1 MRLMWYNQGQTRTGG
16 ERMSRAART
25 QTRAE
30 RIVTPPAGPLARI
43 TGLRT
48 FRSLENPVYRSLWL
62 GLLTVY
68 LAMQVSMIAR
78 GYLAFQLSGSAAS
91 LGLVMLARGV
101 PQFILSPVGG
111 VVADR
116 IEKRQLLV
124 VTQAA
129 MVVLSSVTAVLV
141 LTDVIAI
148 WHLVV
153 LGALE
158 GAVWVFNMPA
168 RQALVPEL
176 VGDEDLM
183 GAIALNSAGFNATR
197 IVGPAAAGVLIST
210 SWCGIGGVFLVVVV
224 CHAVFILSLARLP
237 EGRRREARHASGSM
251 FGQVGSGFRYIG
263 RSSALVVLL
272 LMGAVPIILGM
283 AYQTL
288 LPVFQERVLDVGPRE
303 LGLLYAGAGVGALS
317 GALTLASLSGVRR
330 KDVLQIGFGVAFGA
344 ALVLFAQMPV
354 FWGALVAV
362 VLVGFFGNTFTAL
375 NNSMLMMT
383 ADRAYHGRVISIYE
397 MLWSCM
403 MFASW
408 PIGILVDAAG
418 APWTVTVFGVLVAAV
433 ILALA
438 PARLKRAPSSEA
450 A

>member
-1 MRLMWYNQGQTRTGG
+1 
-16 ERMSRAART
+16 MSRAART
-25 QTRAE
+25 EARAE
-30 RIVTPPAGPLARI
+30 RIITPPTGPLARI

-68 LAMQVSMIAR
+68 LAMQVSVIAR
-78 GYLAFQLSGSAAS
+78 GYLAFHLSGSAAS

-101 PQFILSPVGG
+101 PQFLLSPVGG

-116 IEKRQLLV
+116 IEKRLMLV
-124 VTQAA
+124 ITQAA
-129 MVVLSSVTAVLV
+129 MVVLAGITAALV
-141 LTDVIAI
+141 LADVIAI

-153 LGALE
+153 LGVLE

-176 VGDEDLM
+176 VDDRDLM

-197 IVGPAAAGVLIST
+197 IVGPAVAGVLIGT
-210 SWCGIGGVFLVVVV
+210 SWCGVGGVFLIVVV
-224 CHAVFILSLARLP
+224 CHAIFIASLARLP
-237 EGRRREARHASGSM
+237 RGRRREGRHTSGPVL
-251 FGQVGSGFRYIG
+251 GQIWSGFRYIG
-263 RSSALVVLL
+263 SSSTLVVLM

-283 AYQTL
+283 SYQTL
-288 LPVFQERVLDVGPRE
+288 LPVFQDRVLHVGPRE

-317 GALTLASLSGVRR
+317 GALTLASLAGVRR
-330 KDVLQIGFGVAFGA
+330 KDLLQVGFGVAFGG
-344 ALVLFAQMPV
+344 ALVLFASAAGV
-354 FWGALVAV
+354 LSFWPALGAV

-397 MLWSCM
+397 MLWSSM

-408 PIGILVDAAG
+408 PIGMVVDAAG
-418 APWTVTVFGVLVAAV
+418 APWTVAVFGVLVGLV
-433 ILALA
+433 VLALA
-438 PARLKRAPSSEA
+438 PARLKHTPTTVPA
-450 A
+450 